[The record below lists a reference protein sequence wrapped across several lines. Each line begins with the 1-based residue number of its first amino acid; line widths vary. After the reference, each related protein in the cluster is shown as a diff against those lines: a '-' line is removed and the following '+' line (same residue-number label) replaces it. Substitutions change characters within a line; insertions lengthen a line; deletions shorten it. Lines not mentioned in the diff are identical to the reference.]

1 MNRLVKIVIAGE
13 GGQGVQSI
21 ADILAEAG
29 NEEGLEA
36 LYIPNFG
43 IEQRGGV
50 SVAFVQIA
58 DNLIGSP
65 KFEKGDV
72 VVALSE
78 RAVNRVKCHV
88 GMNTIFV
95 YDNSLIDIEE
105 AEEHDLKEDA
115 TIEDSTKEEECRP
128 VEKEDQPVQLP
139 DKVGKVIAVPAT
151 AIAKR
156 DLNLRVFNVIILGA
170 IVAAAGVV
178 SEKNIKKAIENKL
191 GKKFDKNP
199 ELRELNFNALQLGID
214 AVKEA
219 LVRSEADVT

>member
-1 MNRLVKIVIAGE
+1 VKKIAKIVIAGE

-72 VVALSE
+72 VVALSD

-88 GMNTIFV
+88 GMNTTFI
-95 YDNSLIDIEE
+95 YDNSLIEVTEAQPTEDIEKSE
-105 AEEHDLKEDA
+105 N
-115 TIEDSTKEEECRP
+115 EEECMP
-128 VEKEDQPVQLP
+128 VEKKDQPVVLP
-139 DKVGKVIAVPAT
+139 ERVGKVIAVPAT
-151 AIAKR
+151 AIAKK
-156 DLNLRVFNVIILGA
+156 DLHPRVFNVVILGA
-170 IVAAAGVV
+170 VVEAARVV
-178 SEKNIKKAIENKL
+178 SDKSIKNAIENKL

-199 ELRELNFNALQLGID
+199 ELRELNFKALQMGID

-219 LVRSEADVT
+219 LVRS

>member
-1 MNRLVKIVIAGE
+1 MKKLAKVVIAGE

-72 VVALSE
+72 VVALSD

-88 GMNTIFV
+88 GANTIFV
-95 YDNSLIDIEE
+95 YDNSLIEIAELPEQTDDYIEE
-105 AEEHDLKEDA
+105 
-115 TIEDSTKEEECRP
+115 EEECRP
-128 VEKEDQPVQLP
+128 VKKEDQPVVLP

-151 AIAKR
+151 DIAKKE
-156 DLNLRVFNVIILGA
+156 LHPRVFNVIILGA
-170 IVAAAGVV
+170 VVEAAKIVGE
-178 SEKNIKKAIENKL
+178 EKVKKAIENNL

-199 ELRELNFNALQLGID
+199 ELRELNFKALKKGID

-219 LVRSEADVT
+219 LVRS

>member
-1 MNRLVKIVIAGE
+1 MKRLVKIVIAGE

-29 NEEGLEA
+29 NEDGLEA

-72 VVALSE
+72 VVALSG

-88 GMNTIFV
+88 GINTVFV
-95 YDNSLIDIEE
+95 YDNSLIDAIEAEDNSDIEE
-105 AEEHDLKEDA
+105 SSE
-115 TIEDSTKEEECRP
+115 EEECRP
-128 VEKEDQPVQLP
+128 EQKNDQNVILP
-139 DKVGKVIAVPAT
+139 SKGKIIAVPAA
-151 AIAKR
+151 AIAKKE
-156 DLNLRVFNVIILGA
+156 LHPRVFNVIILGA
-170 IVAAAGVV
+170 IIGAADVV
-178 SEKNIKKAIENKL
+178 KEENIKMAMENKL

-199 ELRELNFNALQLGID
+199 ELRELNYKALKMGMQ

-219 LVRSEADVT
+219 LVRS